1 MDATLSKDR
10 FSNQR
15 VVLSDGTILTGKN
28 VRIVSSGRFIDLG
41 GNNAGASSRTIGDV
55 RVNGVEIPVVRLR
68 GRGGWRQAGN
78 GSSYDATGFSFTH
91 NDAIF
96 GSWF

>member
-15 VVLSDGTILTGKN
+15 VVLSDRTVLIGKN
-28 VRIVSSGRFIDLG
+28 VRIVSGIRFIELG
-41 GNNAGASSRTIGDV
+41 GTHADTHSKTIGDV

-78 GSSYDATGFSFTH
+78 GSSYNANGFNVDSSF
-91 NDAIF
+91 NWN
-96 GSWF
+96 WF